1 MAKLL
6 IHILMQDSSPVG
18 YVDICFVKDIQL
30 VDVDDVDFAI
40 GKRFNALHRRLLI
53 VERIHAERYV
63 ALLTEPRSGILSV
76 VVEYGTGDTLFNKIN
91 QTVCDT

>member
-18 YVDICFVKDIQL
+18 YVDICFVEGIQL

-40 GKRFNALHRRLLI
+40 
-53 VERIHAERYV
+53 V
-63 ALLTEPRSGILSV
+63 
-76 VVEYGTGDTLFNKIN
+76 
-91 QTVCDT
+91 